1 MSYKMHQYK
10 IIARIL
16 LILPVINF
24 VFALPIAVQ
33 ETRQVCG
40 DAVPDV
46 AITMSAKRGD
56 EMEKQLDMY
65 FESLSW
71 KPESSSATHPPSGS
85 ARSES
90 DHEPINGHALPQSPA
105 SSTAP
110 EYGSMDLRRM
120 VTSGIQQ
127 VSPELSNSPSFDH
140 YVVSPEVLP
149 APELSNSPSFDHY
162 VVSPEVSPAPEL
174 SNPPS
179 LDHYVG
185 SPEVSPVPKV
195 SKASL
200 DVVSTSDSGPSR
212 SAASESDWF
221 WKVWPQMEKPKS
233 KSFLNKVV
241 SKLSKLKF
249 WRRISGPG
257 SVRDAVNAARRELQ
271 GLVDT
276 RAYVSASS
284 PESQTFSG

>member
-10 IIARIL
+10 IIVRIL
-16 LILPVINF
+16 LILPVIYF

-110 EYGSMDLRRM
+110 KYGSMDLRRM

-127 VSPELSNSPSFDH
+127 VS
-140 YVVSPEVLP
+140 
-149 APELSNSPSFDHY
+149 PELSNSPSFDHY

-185 SPEVSPVPKV
+185 SPEVSPVPEM
-195 SKASL
+195 SKAPL

>member
-1 MSYKMHQYK
+1 M
-10 IIARIL
+10 IARIL
-16 LILPVINF
+16 LILPIINF

-40 DAVPDV
+40 DAAPDV

-56 EMEKQLDMY
+56 EMEKQLDIY
-65 FESLSW
+65 FESLSG
-71 KPESSSATHPPSGS
+71 KPESSSPAHPPSGS

-90 DHEPINGHALPQSPA
+90 DHEPINGHALSQSPA
-105 SSTAP
+105 SSAAP
-110 EYGSMDLRRM
+110 DYGSMDLRRM
-120 VTSGIQQ
+120 VTSENQQ
-127 VSPELSNSPSFDH
+127 VSPELLNSPSLDH
-140 YVVSPEVLP
+140 YVRL
-149 APELSNSPSFDHY
+149 
-162 VVSPEVSPAPEL
+162 PEVSPAPEL
-174 SNPPS
+174 SNSPS

-185 SPEVSPVPKV
+185 SPEVSPVPEV
-195 SKASL
+195 SKAPL

-221 WKVWPQMEKPKS
+221 WKVWRPMEKPKS
-233 KSFLNKVV
+233 KSFLYKVV

-257 SVRDAVNAARRELQ
+257 TVREAVNAARRELQ

-276 RAYVSASS
+276 GAYVSCLF
-284 PESQTFSG
+284 PEFSG